1 EESDTAQGLTKKKGE
16 LIKRLFKIYV
26 RRVIREE
33 SKKNL
38 YIYFSLTN
46 GGKIRKICRIIKNY
60 HEISKS
66 LANNRL
72 K

>member
-1 EESDTAQGLTKKKGE
+1 MFGVGGEKVFKK
-16 LIKRLFKIYV
+16 
-26 RRVIREE
+26 
-33 SKKNL
+33 L
-38 YIYFSLTN
+38 YIYFFLIN
-46 GGKIRKICRIIKNY
+46 GGKIRKISRIIKNY

>member
-1 EESDTAQGLTKKKGE
+1 M
-16 LIKRLFKIYV
+16 
-26 RRVIREE
+26 IREE
-33 SKKNL
+33 SKKL
-38 YIYFSLTN
+38 YIYFFLTN

>member
-1 EESDTAQGLTKKKGE
+1 NRE

-26 RRVIREE
+26 RRVMREE
-33 SKKNL
+33 SKKI
-38 YIYFSLTN
+38 YIYFFLTN
-46 GGKIRKICRIIKNY
+46 GGKIRKIRRIIKIY

>member
-1 EESDTAQGLTKKKGE
+1 M
-16 LIKRLFKIYV
+16 
-26 RRVIREE
+26 REE
-33 SKKNL
+33 STKNIYLFFLNKWRKNKKN
-38 YIYFSLTN
+38 
-46 GGKIRKICRIIKNY
+46 CRIIKNY

>member
-1 EESDTAQGLTKKKGE
+1 MK

-26 RRVIREE
+26 RRGMRKNL
-33 SKKNL
+33 KKL
-38 YIYFSLTN
+38 YIYFFLIN
-46 GGKIRKICRIIKNY
+46 GGKIRKISRIIKNY

>member
-1 EESDTAQGLTKKKGE
+1 MK

-26 RRVIREE
+26 RRGMRKNF
-33 SKKNL
+33 KKI
-38 YIYFSLTN
+38 IYLFFLIN
-46 GGKIRKICRIIKNY
+46 GGKIRKISRIIKNY

>member
-1 EESDTAQGLTKKKGE
+1 M
-16 LIKRLFKIYV
+16 
-26 RRVIREE
+26 REE
-33 SKKNL
+33 AKKIKYL
-38 YIYFSLTN
+38 FFLTN
-46 GGKIRKICRIIKNY
+46 GGKIRKISRIIKNY

>member
-1 EESDTAQGLTKKKGE
+1 MFDADE
-16 LIKRLFKIYV
+16 
-26 RRVIREE
+26 RRIE
-33 SKKNL
+33 KN
-38 YIYFSLTN
+38 YIFIFFLTN
-46 GGKIRKICRIIKNY
+46 GGKIRKIRRIIKIY

>member
-1 EESDTAQGLTKKKGE
+1 MFGEELGKDL
-16 LIKRLFKIYV
+16 
-26 RRVIREE
+26 
-33 SKKNL
+33 KNL
-38 YIYFSLTN
+38 YIYFFLTN